1 MIPSSCKR
9 TKHSFTALDSFWRSV
24 GGNQII
30 EAWREGLGREIESEK
45 GEREGRG
52 KEGEGGGNSYRV
64 HRKACSVPIK
74 AAATLAQLVVDPIP
88 FAVRV

>member
-24 GGNQII
+24 GGNKII

-52 KEGEGGGNSYRV
+52 KEGEGGGRRGEFLQGPS
-64 HRKACSVPIK
+64 
-74 AAATLAQLVVDPIP
+74 
-88 FAVRV
+88 